1 MQHTDFSFEVL
12 EQLLARYR
20 PISLLEMDS
29 ATLLNRVEKKFV
41 MHLSKIESVLTL
53 AFQDYRVLE
62 IDNTRLLEYST
73 EYYDTKDNAMYL
85 AHHNGKQNRFKV
97 RKREY
102 LISGEQ
108 FLEVKRRLH
117 NGRIQ
122 KKRVELDGE
131 KYNENSSQ
139 MFIENAT
146 PYKMD
151 GLEKKLVN
159 AFHRITLV
167 NELKNERITIDLGLR
182 FNNPDTSIDLPAIA
196 IIEVK
201 QEKAGSQA
209 GFELILRNLG
219 IHSFSVSKYCIGRA
233 LLEPTLKASLFQN
246 KLRYITKLNA
256 IVYNY
261 NSRF

>member
-1 MQHTDFSFEVL
+1 MQQTIYSFEVL
-12 EQLLARYR
+12 EQMLARFR
-20 PISLLEMDS
+20 TISLLEMDS
-29 ATLLNRVEKKFV
+29 AKLQNRVEKKFV
-41 MHLSKIESVLTL
+41 MHLSRIESLL
-53 AFQDYRVLE
+53 SIALQDYRVLE

-73 EYYDTKDNAMYL
+73 EYYDTKDDAMYL

-108 FLEVKRRLH
+108 FLEVKRRLN

-122 KKRVELDGE
+122 KKRVELDGAI
-131 KYNENSSQ
+131 YNESSGQ
-139 MFIENAT
+139 LFIENAT
-146 PYKMD
+146 PYKLD

-167 NELKNERITIDLGLR
+167 NELKNERVTIDLGLR
-182 FNNPDTSIDLPAIA
+182 FNNPEASINLPAVA

-201 QEKAGSQA
+201 QEKTGSQA

-246 KLRYITKLNA
+246 KLRYLTKLNA

-261 NSRF
+261 NSKI